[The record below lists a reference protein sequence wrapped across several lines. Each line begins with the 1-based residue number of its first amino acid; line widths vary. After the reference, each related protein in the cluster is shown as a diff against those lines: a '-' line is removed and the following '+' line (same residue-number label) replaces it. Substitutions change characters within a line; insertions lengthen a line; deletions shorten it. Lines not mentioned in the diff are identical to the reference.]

1 MMAEVD
7 LWLLSQMMLRSRL
20 FEDAVKKQWEE
31 GLIPGEMHLGTGE
44 EAIIA
49 GVICELKDGDAVAL
63 DHRGTS
69 AMLLR
74 GVNPVSLLLEF
85 FGHPEGLCGGL
96 GGHMHLFSKDHLMAS
111 SGIVGF
117 SGPAAA
123 GFALAAKYKNTDN
136 IAVAFFGDGAMN
148 QGMMLESMN
157 LASAWDLPVLFVCKD
172 NDLAISTISSHVT
185 GGNLVDRAKGF
196 GIPGQ
201 RVDGYDVKKVWQVS
215 SEVIRRMRSGEGP
228 YFLQAQCVH
237 KDGHFLG
244 DPLLRFHDH
253 PIKEFSKV
261 TGPLMKSFVHPKGA
275 NVVNRAKSLSEVF
288 SLILDSRKQ
297 RKTKK
302 EPLQMYSIELSL
314 EEYNLEEINSIIT
327 DEIQEAVHKALE
339 INRRREKQ

>member
-1 MMAEVD
+1 MAEVD

-20 FEDAVKKQWEE
+20 FEEAVKKQWEE
-31 GLIPGEMHLGTGE
+31 GLISGEMHLGTGE

-49 GVICELKDGDAVAL
+49 GVVYELKEGDAVAL

-74 GVNPVSLLLEF
+74 GVDPVSLLLEF
-85 FGHPEGLCGGL
+85 LGHPAGLCGGL

-123 GFALAAKYKNTDN
+123 GFALAAKYNNTDH

-157 LASAWDLPVLFVCKD
+157 LASAWGLPVLFVCKD
-172 NDLAISTISSHVT
+172 NDMAISTTSSHVT

-201 RVDGYDVKKVWQVS
+201 RVDGCDVKEVWQAS
-215 SEVIRRMRSGEGP
+215 SEAIRRMRNGEGP

-237 KDGHFLG
+237 QDGHFLG

-253 PIKEFSKV
+253 PVKEFSKV
-261 TGPLMKSFVHPKGA
+261 TGPLMKSFVHPKGT
-275 NVVNRAKSLSEVF
+275 NVFNRAKGLSEVF
-288 SLILDSRKQ
+288 SLILNARKQ
-297 RKTKK
+297 RKITQ
-302 EPLQMYSIELSL
+302 EPLQKMSGEISS
-314 EEYNLEEINSIIT
+314 EEHSWEAINNIIATEIH
-327 DEIQEAVHKALE
+327 EAVHKALL
-339 INRRREKQ
+339 INREGVK

>member
-1 MMAEVD
+1 MLDLD
-7 LWLLSQMMLRSRL
+7 LWLLYQMMLRSRL
-20 FEDAVKKQWEE
+20 FEEAVKKQWKD
-31 GLIPGEMHLGTGE
+31 GLISGEMHLGTGE

-49 GVICELKDGDAVAL
+49 GVVCELKDGDAVAL

-74 GVNPVSLLLEF
+74 GVDPVSLLLEF

-96 GGHMHLFSKDHLMAS
+96 GGHMHLFSKDHLMVS
-111 SGIVGF
+111 SGIVGS
-117 SGPAAA
+117 SGPAAV
-123 GFALAAKYKNTDN
+123 GFALAAQYKKTDN
-136 IAVAFFGDGAMN
+136 IAVAFFGEGAMN
-148 QGMMLESMN
+148 QGMMMESMN

-172 NDLAISTISSHVT
+172 NDLAISTTSSHVT

-201 RVDGYDVKKVWQVS
+201 RVDGYDVEKVWQVS
-215 SEVIRRMRSGEGP
+215 SEVIRRIRSNGGP
-228 YFLQAQCVH
+228 YFLLAQCVH

-253 PIKEFSKV
+253 PAKEVSKV
-261 TGPLMKSFVHPKGA
+261 TGPLLKSFTHPKGINA
-275 NVVNRAKSLSEVF
+275 IKRAKGLSEIF
-288 SLILDSRKQ
+288 SLILNARKQ

-302 EPLQMYSIELSL
+302 EPLQIFSVELSS
-314 EEYNLEEINSIIT
+314 EEHNLEEIKNIIA

-339 INRRREKQ
+339 IYREGVKQ

>member
-1 MMAEVD
+1 MLEFD
-7 LWLLSQMMLRSRL
+7 LWLLYQMMFRSRL
-20 FEDAVKKQWEE
+20 FEEAVKKQWEN
-31 GLIPGEMHLGTGE
+31 GLISGEMHLGTGE

-49 GVICELKDGDAVAL
+49 GVLCELKDGDAVAL

-74 GVNPVSLLLEF
+74 GVDPVSLLLEL

-111 SGIVGF
+111 SGIVGS

-123 GFALAAKYKNTDN
+123 GFALSAQYQNTDN

-148 QGMMLESMN
+148 QGMMMESIN
-157 LASAWDLPVLFVCKD
+157 LASAWGLPVLFVCKD
-172 NDLAISTISSHVT
+172 NDLAISTTSSHVT

-196 GIPGQ
+196 GVPGQ

-215 SEVIRRMRSGEGP
+215 SEVIRRMRSGGGP

-253 PIKEFSKV
+253 PVKEFSKA
-261 TGPLMKSFVHPKGA
+261 TGPLIKSFTYPKGK
-275 NVVNRAKSLSEVF
+275 NVVNRAKGLSEVF
-288 SLILDSRKQ
+288 SLILNAKKQ

-302 EPLQMYSIELSL
+302 EPLQLCSFELSS
-314 EEYNLEEINSIIT
+314 EEYNLEEIKNIIAS
-327 DEIQEAVHKALE
+327 DIQEAVQKALE
-339 INRRREKQ
+339 INRKGVK